1 MGEIED
7 DRKDVN
13 TCKFDEVAR
22 GTRICGYIVLQFSF
36 DVLVEM
42 RQAGN
47 EWRDKITGNGVID
60 LR

>member
-1 MGEIED
+1 MMAECDMGEIED

-22 GTRICGYIVLQFSF
+22 GTRICGYIQGVESF

-42 RQAGN
+42 R
-47 EWRDKITGNGVID
+47 
-60 LR
+60 

>member
-1 MGEIED
+1 MGKIED

-22 GTRICGYIVLQFSF
+22 GTRICGYIQGVESF

-42 RQAGN
+42 R
-47 EWRDKITGNGVID
+47 
-60 LR
+60 